1 MASIHRDPRSPNGVW
16 YASYTLAGGRR
27 VFRSTKQRSKSKA
40 RLLAEA
46 WEAAE
51 REAAAGMLT
60 RNRAAEIINE
70 TLARSGQVLI
80 ERISVKEWLE
90 NWLAS
95 KKASVSAA
103 SHKVYGQVVGEF
115 LEHLGTKGAGRDLET
130 ISELDVQGFLDAVR
144 ASGRSATTINKL
156 RAMLSAPFAQALRVG
171 RIPYN
176 PVSGTSAAKSD
187 ATRKGTFS
195 PEQIV
200 ALLRIAPADWQ
211 GAILFSYSTGA
222 RLGDTA
228 NLQWESL
235 DVANGI
241 VAYRE
246 AKTGAQAVIGLHQDF
261 LDWLAERPLPDQP
274 DAFVFP
280 LLAGKPLAGDGGLS
294 ATFRKLIAKAGIEN
308 PLLRAGNAGLGN
320 RVRALSFHSLRHNA
334 ATAVFNNAALKEI
347 TRRVTR
353 DAAAG
358 VVDRYI
364 HEDIAAIKA
373 AVNLIPKLPL

>member
-80 ERISVKEWLE
+80 ERISVKEWL
-90 NWLAS
+90 
-95 KKASVSAA
+95 
-103 SHKVYGQVVGEF
+103 
-115 LEHLGTKGAGRDLET
+115 
-130 ISELDVQGFLDAVR
+130 
-144 ASGRSATTINKL
+144 
-156 RAMLSAPFAQALRVG
+156 
-171 RIPYN
+171 PYN

-200 ALLRIAPADWQ
+200 ALLRVAPADWQ